1 MNRSFLIMQS
11 QTSDILY
18 YYILAFPLISYTTS
32 AALFITTTALQY
44 LITLW
49 KRTRDVCYQPDHRQE
64 IRIHS
69 SGSAL
74 LLHHHQRLLLLL
86 HRLLIHHCWLLLL
99 LHHHHRLLLRH
110 LIHNDRGLLLHLR
123 LLLHLLRLLHLH
135 LLLLH
140 LLLLHLLLL
149 HLLHLLLQLLILHLL
164 LLHLLLHHCHLTGI
178 LIILRT

>member
-32 AALFITTTALQY
+32 AALFITTALQY
-44 LITLW
+44 LITRW

-64 IRIHS
+64 IRIRS

-74 LLHHHQRLLLLL
+74 LLHHHQRLLLL

-99 LHHHHRLLLRH
+99 LHHHHRLLLDRQLLLRH
-110 LIHNDRGLLLHLR
+110 LIYNDRGLLLHLR
-123 LLLHLLRLLHLH
+123 LLLHLLRLLHL
-135 LLLLH
+135 
-140 LLLLHLLLL
+140 LLLHLLLL
-149 HLLHLLLQLLILHLL
+149 HLLHLLLHLLILHLL